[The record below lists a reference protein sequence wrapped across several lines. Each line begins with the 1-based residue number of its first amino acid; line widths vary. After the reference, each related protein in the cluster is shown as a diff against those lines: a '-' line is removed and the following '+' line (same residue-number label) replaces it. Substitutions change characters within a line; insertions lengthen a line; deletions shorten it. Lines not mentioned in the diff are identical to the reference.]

1 MSTTAPNT
9 TAQNGTGPNIS
20 VRRLAERARY
30 DRDDVDAILDAAYV
44 AHVGVVVDGAPVV
57 MPYAC
62 ARVGD
67 ELVLHGSTKAGILS
81 ALASGTPVCATVT
94 HVDGLVLA
102 RSAFHSSMNYRSA
115 VVHGTARVVDDPDE
129 KVRLLD
135 ALVDRLLPGRRAGIR
150 GMAQGELDATQV
162 VALALD
168 RVSAKV
174 RTGPPTEPQEDRDAG
189 VWGGV
194 IPLALEPGTPQADDV
209 TAPDVAPPNLTSA

>member
-1 MSTTAPNT
+1 MSSTVPNLR
-9 TAQNGTGPNIS
+9 

-30 DRDDVDAILDAAYV
+30 DRENVDAILDAAYV
-44 AHVGVVVDGAPVV
+44 AHVGAVVDGAPVV

-62 ARVGD
+62 ARVDD
-67 ELVLHGSTKAGILS
+67 ELVLHGSVKAGILS
-81 ALASGTPVCATVT
+81 GLADGTPVCATVT

-115 VVHGTARVVDDPDE
+115 VVHGNARVVADLDE
-129 KVRLLD
+129 KIRLLD

-150 GMAQGELDATQV
+150 GMTRGELDATRV
-162 VALALD
+162 VTIALD

-174 RTGPPTEPQEDRDAG
+174 RTGPPTEPPEDQQPD

-194 IPLALEPGTPQADDV
+194 IPLALAHGAPHADGV
-209 TAPDVAPPNLTSA
+209 TAAGVAPPALTG